1 MKLKELKNCRT
12 CFTKKL
18 VKYLN
23 LGNHPYSNSF
33 LDKHEILK
41 EKKYPLELLLCKK
54 CGLSQLS
61 VIPNTKKMVQLSTKN
76 PSLPIS

>member
-1 MKLKELKNCRT
+1 MKLKELKSCRI

-23 LGNHPYSNSF
+23 LGKHPYSNSF
-33 LDKHEILK
+33 LSKGQIPKEI
-41 EKKYPLELLLCKK
+41 KYPLELKLCKK

-61 VIPNTKKMVQLSTKN
+61 VIQNTKKIFSDYDY
-76 PSLPIS
+76 ISS